1 MQIGIRLSGAVSAPV
16 DYDAIVRFALKADKF
31 GIDSGWLSDHVI
43 WPKPPHRCLEG
54 WTVMTAVAA
63 RTEKLRLGFSMLN
76 PSFRYPA
83 VLAKMAAT
91 FDQISRG
98 RLIFSLGT
106 GYFSGEYHAYGV
118 PFLQDRDDRA
128 EYVQEVAL
136 ACKQLWISD
145 GPTNFVGKF
154 VKFENCSFSP
164 SCFTKPH
171 PPIWFGGESDHTRRA
186 VREIGQGW
194 VMHLPGAK
202 QQMNW
207 VKSQTAWPQ
216 QPMTFAALTNIAIA
230 TSKDEALAK
239 IKANFSPNPAERTID
254 EMLRWA
260 LAGTLA
266 EVIQQIR
273 EIESWGINYLLLG
286 CADEET
292 IEVLGTEIVPA
303 VAG

>member
-31 GIDSGWLSDHVI
+31 GIESGWLSDHVI

-106 GYFSGEYHAYGV
+106 GYFSAEYHAYGV

-128 EYVQEVAL
+128 EYVQEVAPRVNSYGSAMAHRTLLVSSSSSKTALFRLL
-136 ACKQLWISD
+136 A
-145 GPTNFVGKF
+145 
-154 VKFENCSFSP
+154 SP
-164 SCFTKPH
+164 NLIH
-171 PPIWFGGESDHTRRA
+171 RFGSAVNRITRGEPFGR
-186 VREIGQGW
+186 
-194 VMHLPGAK
+194 
-202 QQMNW
+202 
-207 VKSQTAWPQ
+207 
-216 QPMTFAALTNIAIA
+216 
-230 TSKDEALAK
+230 LAK
-239 IKANFSPNPAERTID
+239 VGLCTCPELNSR
-254 EMLRWA
+254 
-260 LAGTLA
+260 
-266 EVIQQIR
+266 
-273 EIESWGINYLLLG
+273 
-286 CADEET
+286 
-292 IEVLGTEIVPA
+292 
-303 VAG
+303 